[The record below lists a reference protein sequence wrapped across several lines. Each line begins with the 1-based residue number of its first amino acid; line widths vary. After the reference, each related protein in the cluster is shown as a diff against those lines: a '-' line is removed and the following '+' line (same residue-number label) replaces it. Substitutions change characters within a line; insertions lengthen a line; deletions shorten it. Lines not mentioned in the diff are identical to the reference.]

1 MIKLLLKWLRTH
13 ILKALKIKVVFNG
26 SKLYLSLV
34 FLGEVVWEVSI
45 PLVPGAAVSRT
56 YDSEIG

>member
-34 FLGEVVWEVSI
+34 FLGEVV
-45 PLVPGAAVSRT
+45 
-56 YDSEIG
+56 